1 VNHRNNVVTFRRP
14 AGPVVTYS
22 YPLSRSAAM
31 PGTPEHAD
39 ARTTKANRG
48 LGRHRTDG
56 DPSRDASL
64 KGREAL
70 AEIE

>member
-22 YPLSRSAAM
+22 YPLSRSGAM
-31 PGTPEHAD
+31 PGTPEHGGAG
-39 ARTTKANRG
+39 TTGANQG
-48 LGRHRTDG
+48 LGRDRAHG
-56 DPSRDASL
+56 DPSRGASL
-64 KGREAL
+64 EAL